1 MLDSEPGGYSSM
13 YRTPRIPTVDC
24 TLRLDARSETASL
37 RFQSQPSSDLFA
49 SGKNCRETRFQPLG
63 HRHSAG
69 LSPRARAKVE
79 AADKGWKL
87 VWHDEFDGPTLNPEY
102 WSFDTGPWKQS
113 GELECYT
120 NRPENVRIE
129 DGKLVIEAAKRSA
142 RAASIRRLG
151 YTRRARS
158 KRSTAESKRGS
169 RCRRARVFGLPSGRS
184 AQLQRR

>member
-1 MLDSEPGGYSSM
+1 M

-129 DGKLVIEAAKRSA
+129 DGKLVIEARKEARGPPVYVGSDTHEGQGRKEVRPNRSA
-142 RAASIRRLG
+142 DQDAGGPG
-151 YTRRARS
+151 YLACLLDARH
-158 KRSTAESKRGS
+158 
-169 RCRRARVFGLPSGRS
+169 
-184 AQLQRR
+184 QLQRR